1 MANDF
6 PGATEPSM
14 ASLVGGI
21 VHDAQ
26 TLIKQEMAL
35 AKREVTDELHKA
47 RDAAIALGIGIGL
60 AAVGGLLLSLMLV
73 YLLQWASSERLTL
86 WACYGIVGAA
96 LMVVGGGLLFFGKRR
111 AGAVHLM
118 PEQTMATMKDNVE
131 WIKNQI

>member
-1 MANDF
+1 MANDLLRVA
-6 PGATEPSM
+6 GPSL

-26 TLIKQEMAL
+26 TLLEQETAL
-35 AKREVTDELHKA
+35 VKREVTDELHKA
-47 RDAAIALGIGIGL
+47 RDAAIALGIGIGITS
-60 AAVGGLLLSLMLV
+60 VGGLLLGLMLV

-86 WACYGIVGAA
+86 WGCYGVVGAA

-118 PEQTMATMKDNVE
+118 PEQTMTTMKDNVA
-131 WIKNQI
+131 WIKNQL

>member
-21 VHDAQ
+21 AHDAQ

-47 RDAAIALGIGIGL
+47 RDAAISLGIGIGL
-60 AAVGGLLLSLMLV
+60 TAVGSLLLSLMLV

-118 PEQTMATMKDNVE
+118 PAHTMSTMKDNVE
-131 WIKNQI
+131 WIKNQL

>member
-21 VHDAQ
+21 VNDVQ

-47 RDAAIALGIGIGL
+47 RDAALALGIGVGL
-60 AAVGGLLLSLMLV
+60 TAVDLQLERQLLSE
-73 YLLQWASSERLTL
+73 W
-86 WACYGIVGAA
+86 
-96 LMVVGGGLLFFGKRR
+96 GKRR
-111 AGAVHLM
+111 HPGGSIFQPLEGWSRDPRAPGWRRTGVVAVELNLLDIE
-118 PEQTMATMKDNVE
+118 PQDFATEINP
-131 WIKNQI
+131 Q

>member
-1 MANDF
+1 
-6 PGATEPSM
+6 M

-21 VHDAQ
+21 VNDAQ
-26 TLIKQEMAL
+26 TLIKEEMAL
-35 AKREVTDELHKA
+35 AKREVSDELHKA
-47 RDAAIALGIGIGL
+47 RDAAIALGIGVGL
-60 AAVGGLLLSLMLV
+60 TAVGGLLLSLMLV
-73 YLLQWASSERLTL
+73 YLLQWASSERLNL

-96 LMVVGGGLLFFGKRR
+96 LMVVGGGLLFLGKRR

>member
-14 ASLVGGI
+14 ASMVGGI
-21 VHDAQ
+21 VNDAQ

-47 RDAAIALGIGIGL
+47 RDAAIALSIGVGL
-60 AAVGGLLLSLMLV
+60 TAVGSLLLSLMLV
-73 YLLQWASSERLTL
+73 YLLRWASSERLTL

-96 LMVVGGGLLFFGKRR
+96 LMVVGGGLLFLGKRR

>member
-1 MANDF
+1 MANDLR
-6 PGATEPSM
+6 GASEPSM
-14 ASLVGGI
+14 ASLMGGI

-60 AAVGGLLLSLMLV
+60 TAVGGLLLSLMLV

-96 LMVVGGGLLFFGKRR
+96 LMVVGGGLLFLGKRR

>member
-1 MANDF
+1 
-6 PGATEPSM
+6 M

-21 VHDAQ
+21 VNDAQ

-60 AAVGGLLLSLMLV
+60 TVVGGLLLSLMLV

-96 LMVVGGGLLFFGKRR
+96 LMVVGGGLLFLGKRR

>member
-1 MANDF
+1 MANDLQ
-6 PGATEPSM
+6 GATEPSM

-21 VHDAQ
+21 VNDAQ

-60 AAVGGLLLSLMLV
+60 TAVGSLLLSLMLV

-96 LMVVGGGLLFFGKRR
+96 LMVVGGGLLFLGKRR

>member
-1 MANDF
+1 MANDLR
-6 PGATEPSM
+6 GATEPSM

-21 VHDAQ
+21 VNDAQ

-35 AKREVTDELHKA
+35 AKREVSDELHKA

-60 AAVGGLLLSLMLV
+60 TAVGTVLLSLMLV

-96 LMVVGGGLLFFGKRR
+96 LTIVGGGLLFLGKRR

>member
-1 MANDF
+1 MANDS

-21 VHDAQ
+21 VNDAQ

-60 AAVGGLLLSLMLV
+60 TAVGGLLLSFMLV
-73 YLLQWASSERLTL
+73 YLLQWASSDRLPL

-96 LMVVGGGLLFFGKRR
+96 LMVVGGGLLFLGKRR

-118 PEQTMATMKDNVE
+118 PEQTVATMKDNVE